1 MNNEILGM
9 IDRLT
14 DPAKNFMVNVKEQ
27 CQQYQKHLSTM
38 KEKADQKYRKS
49 LAKMASLAMVAVAAA
64 SVLAYVYQ
72 KNKN

>member
-1 MNNEILGM
+1 
-9 IDRLT
+9 
-14 DPAKNFMVNVKEQ
+14 
-27 CQQYQKHLSTM
+27 M

-49 LAKMASLAMVAVAAA
+49 LAKMASLAMVAVAAT